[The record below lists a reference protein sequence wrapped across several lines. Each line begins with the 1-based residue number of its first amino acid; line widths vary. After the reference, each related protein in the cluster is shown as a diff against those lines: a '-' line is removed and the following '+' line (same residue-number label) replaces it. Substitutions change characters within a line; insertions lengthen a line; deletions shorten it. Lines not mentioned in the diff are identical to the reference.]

1 MTAKIFLNY
10 DPAELDRQY
19 DQRAWAANAVAVID
33 RYGAASDAARRR
45 LGEPSVFAY
54 GATPQETIDL
64 YPTDRDQAPL
74 QIFLHGGAW
83 RLLSKRESAF
93 AAATFVAAGAHFI
106 AVDFARLPQVTLPE
120 LVTQV
125 RRAIAWIYRHAATFG
140 GNRDRIYLSG
150 HSSGAHLAAN
160 AVVTDWARE
169 CDLPNDLIKGAI
181 CVSGIYDLKPVRLS
195 ARSSYVI
202 LDDVAEHALSPQRHL
217 DKLTCPVVV
226 AHGEFESDEFKRQAR
241 EFAAGASRIQRKV
254 QLIEGIGL
262 NHFELVE
269 TLASADGLLGRAA
282 LAQMNLAPPS
292 DDNRG
297 GAC

>member
-33 RYGAASDAARRR
+33 RYGTASDAARRR

-169 CDLPNDLIKGAI
+169 CELPNDLIKGAI

-241 EFAAGASRIQRKV
+241 EFAAAASRTQRKV

-269 TLASADGLLGRAA
+269 TLACADGLLGRAA